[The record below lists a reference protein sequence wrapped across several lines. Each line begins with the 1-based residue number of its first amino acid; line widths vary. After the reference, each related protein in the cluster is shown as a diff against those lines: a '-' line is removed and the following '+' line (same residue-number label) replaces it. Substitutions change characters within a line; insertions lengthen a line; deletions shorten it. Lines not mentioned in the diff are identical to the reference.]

1 MMVAAACEACDMTLE
16 SLLVGCDMSLIA
28 SGLSDVDKAMVV
40 NGLALKGQDVKSGD
54 LFFACHGA
62 QHSGHQYIK
71 QAIKQ
76 GAIAV
81 LYEEPY
87 DFPPQ
92 TRSIPLIAVP
102 GLSEKLGLIADLFF
116 GHPSQLL
123 NVIGVT
129 GTNGKSSCAHFIAQ
143 TLSVKGMTPCGLMG
157 TLGHG
162 LYGNLSASLNTTPDA
177 LSVHRL
183 LQQACD
189 KGAKE
194 LVMEVSSHGLQ
205 QGRVNKVNF
214 NTAVFTNLT
223 RDHLDYHGSLE
234 AYLKAKLKL
243 FQEPGLKFAVIN
255 MADASAG
262 KVLTCLSETVSV
274 VGYKLHKKNTT
285 TYSKVFPS
293 DIQMINA
300 FAVKPS
306 ARGITAKINS
316 PWGSGILRSNLLGRF
331 NIENL
336 LATLGVLLIN
346 NIPLSSALE
355 RLENVQTLI
364 GRMEPFRREAG
375 KGMVVVDYAHTPDA
389 LSQALQALRLHTT
402 GRLWCV
408 FGCGGDRDKGKR
420 AQMGNVAVARAD
432 HVIITNDNPRSEQPK
447 KIIEDITS
455 TLHNEYIVIQDRA
468 SAIKYAIE
476 HAAIDDVIL
485 ISGKGHETYQEQE
498 GVRQYFSDRNEV
510 EKNLSQ
516 QVRII

>member
-1 MMVAAACEACDMTLE
+1 MMAASAYEEYDMTLE
-16 SLLVGCDMSLIA
+16 SLLIGCDMSLIV
-28 SGLSDVDKAMVV
+28 SGLSDADKSIVV
-40 NGLALKGQDVKSGD
+40 NDLVLKSQDVKPGD

-62 QHSGHQYIK
+62 QNSGHQYIK

-76 GAIAV
+76 GAVAV

-87 DFPPQ
+87 DFPQQ
-92 TRSIPLIAVP
+92 TENIPLVAVP
-102 GLSEKLGLIADLFF
+102 DLSEKLGLIADLFY

-143 TLSVKGMTPCGLMG
+143 TLSEGSRVPCGLMG
-157 TLGHG
+157 TLGNG

-177 LSVHRL
+177 LSVHRV

-205 QGRVNKVNF
+205 QGRVNKVTF

-223 RDHLDYHGSLE
+223 RDHLDYHGSMD

-243 FQEPGLKFAVIN
+243 FQKPGLKFAIVN
-255 MADASAG
+255 MADAAAE
-262 KVLTCLSETVSV
+262 KVLACLHETVSV
-274 VGYKLHKKNTT
+274 IGYKLHKENTIT
-285 TYSKVFPS
+285 SADVLS
-293 DIQMINA
+293 SNIQMIHA
-300 FAVKPS
+300 FAVTSS
-306 ARGITAKINS
+306 ACGLSAKISS
-316 PWGSGILRSNLLGRF
+316 PWGSGVLSSNLLGRF

-346 NIPLSSALE
+346 NIPLNAALK
-355 RLENVQTLI
+355 RLESVQTLT
-364 GRMEPFRREAG
+364 GRMESFPRQTG

-389 LSQALQALRLHTT
+389 LSQALQALRLHTA

-420 AQMGNVAVARAD
+420 AAMGEIAGTLAD
-432 HVIITNDNPRSEQPK
+432 HVIITNDNPRNEQPE
-447 KIIEDITS
+447 KIIDDIIS
-455 TLHNEYIVIQDRA
+455 DLHSEHIVIQDRA
-468 SAIKYAIE
+468 LAIKYAIA

-485 ISGKGHETYQEQE
+485 ISGKGHETYQDQD
-498 GVRQYFSDRNEV
+498 GVRQYFSDRDEV
-510 EKNLSQ
+510 AKNLEDL
-516 QVRII
+516 VRIL